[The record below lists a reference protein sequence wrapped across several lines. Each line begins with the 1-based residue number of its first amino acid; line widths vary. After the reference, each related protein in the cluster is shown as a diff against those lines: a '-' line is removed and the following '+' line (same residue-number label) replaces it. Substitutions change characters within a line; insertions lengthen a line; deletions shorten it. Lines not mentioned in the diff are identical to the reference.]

1 MAAASAPVCIRC
13 GGQHFAWQRGVCFS
27 LRRKSM
33 SSDAVLETTRAKTP
47 RRSSS
52 MGWDPESLSQTVEVV
67 GGESRCC
74 LPTLILLRMWRKA
87 KAPHG
92 STERRKSGLIDF
104 TVMQYFP
111 RSVARDLLDG
121 RIGRSTLG
129 RRDVSIFFSDVV
141 NYTDLCSSLP
151 ALKVTS
157 MMVRLHGGFDLIARK
172 HGIDRID
179 VVGDAYIAT
188 CNLVSAC
195 DQGDPP
201 HAVRMAHFALDAM
214 RAARETRVDDEDPA
228 RGYVNL
234 RIGLHIGYV
243 VGSIV
248 GTKYTVLGDAV
259 NMASRMESTSLAN
272 RIQCTG
278 TFAERVQWLDVDTI
292 LVCRRAGGADVHGK
306 GLVDTWWLLNPSKH
320 RLSCPN
326 MPLHYVDRASTVIK
340 ASRLG
345 NYDI

>member
-1 MAAASAPVCIRC
+1 MAVAATAHVCNRRGLWHSLGRTRRSA
-13 GGQHFAWQRGVCFS
+13 
-27 LRRKSM
+27 
-33 SSDAVLETTRAKTP
+33 DASPEMTHAKTP
-47 RRSSS
+47 RRAVS
-52 MGWDPESLSQTVEVV
+52 MRWGTESLPPQTVEVV
-67 GGESRCC
+67 GDESQCC
-74 LPTLILLRMWRKA
+74 LPTLLHLRRVWRKA
-87 KAPHG
+87 EAPI
-92 STERRKSGLIDF
+92 EPRKSALIDF
-104 TVMQYFP
+104 TVMRYFP
-111 RSVARDLLDG
+111 RSVARDMLDG
-121 RIGRSTLG
+121 RIGQSTLG

-141 NYTDLCSSLP
+141 SYTDLCSSLP

-157 MMVRLHGGFDLIARK
+157 MMARLHGRFDMIARK

-179 VVGDAYIAT
+179 IVGDAYIAT
-188 CNLVSAC
+188 CNLVSSC

-214 RAARETRVDDEDPA
+214 CAARETRVDEDDPV

-259 NMASRMESTSLAN
+259 NMASRMESTSLEN

-278 TFAERVQWLDVDTI
+278 TFAERVQWGGRDTI

-306 GLVDTWWLLNPSKH
+306 GLVKTWWLLNPNKH

-326 MPLHYVDRASTVIK
+326 MSLHYVDRASIAIK
-340 ASRLG
+340 ASHPS

>member
-1 MAAASAPVCIRC
+1 MAASAHVCIRR
-13 GGQHFAWQRGVCFS
+13 GGQRGLWHS
-27 LRRKSM
+27 LGRARR
-33 SSDAVLETTRAKTP
+33 SSDVLPEMIHAKTP
-47 RRSSS
+47 RRAVS
-52 MGWDPESLSQTVEVV
+52 MGWGTEPLPPQTVEVV
-67 GGESRCC
+67 GGESQCC
-74 LPTLILLRMWRKA
+74 LPTLLHLRRVWRKA
-87 KAPHG
+87 EAPHRPTG
-92 STERRKSGLIDF
+92 RRKSELIDF
-104 TVMQYFP
+104 AVMRYFP
-111 RSVARDLLDG
+111 WSVARDMIDG
-121 RIGRSTLG
+121 RIGQSTLG

-141 NYTDLCSSLP
+141 SYTDLCSSLS

-157 MMVRLHGGFDLIARK
+157 MMARLHGRFDLIARK

-179 VVGDAYIAT
+179 IVGDAYIAT
-188 CNLVSAC
+188 CNFVKSS
-195 DQGDPP
+195 DQGDLP

-214 RAARETRVDDEDPA
+214 RAARETRVDEDAPV
-228 RGYVNL
+228 RGCVNL

-259 NMASRMESTSLAN
+259 NMASRMESTSLEN

-278 TFAERVQWLDVDTI
+278 TFAKRVQWMDKDTI

-306 GLVDTWWLLNPSKH
+306 GLVETWWLLNPDKC

-326 MPLHYVDRASTVIK
+326 MSLHYVDRASTAIK
-340 ASRLG
+340 ASYLS